1 MQQNDNLSSIPY
13 QSFVLKDCPPCT
25 YCNARRFQYEPPGF
39 CCSSGQVVL
48 VSNQMPSLL
57 KQLFSE
63 KDEVSRQFQ
72 ACVRTYN
79 NTFAFTS
86 LGIHNYDKKLTR
98 RNKGIYTFKVQGQ
111 MYHFINDLVPGD
123 QLPKNLQLYFFD
135 TDHEVENRIKGADR
149 MEASVVE
156 NLIDV
161 LGRNPYSQFFRNLK
175 DMSSLDDC
183 NIVIRSNASLD
194 QRVYNMPTSSQVA
207 AIWVDEQDGSGQNN
221 RDIRV
226 LGKTGQSHSVK
237 YYYGCYNPLQYPL
250 LFPHGESGWHEG
262 ISKVPKASQ
271 NSSSI
276 CEGIIQPGGFSSIQ
290 ALLHREN
297 ENFVGQSKRNTV
309 SCREYYAY
317 RFQIRPNDQSMLL
330 HSGRLFQ
337 QFIVDTY
344 IKIETQRLDYFRTQ
358 QRDVRTERKNHKFYS
373 GRDVDA
379 IVGAEIPDPVQNP
392 SLHSLVAKHMIH
404 GPCGSLNPQNPCM
417 VENSGVSL
425 CKSRYPK
432 RFSDATVLGE
442 NSYPT
447 YKRRDNSRL
456 VTVHGHQL
464 DNKWV
469 IPYNSYLLS
478 KFDCHINVEVCATIK
493 CVKYIYKY
501 IYKGHD
507 RVAINLSSG
516 EGVIDFDEIKE
527 YQNARWVSPPEAAWR
542 VYGFTLAEIKP
553 CVVDLQIHLE
563 NYQYMRFDA
572 KQALSDLVDNQLS
585 SKTMLT
591 QFFL

>member
-1 MQQNDNLSSIPY
+1 MDPDKKRKMLDERNEKRRAKMKEAQSSQIRP
-13 QSFVLKDCPPCT
+13 VNADCPPCT

-39 CCSSGQVVL
+39 CCSSGQVFL

-123 QLPKNLQLYFFD
+123 QPPKNLQLYFFD

-237 YYYGCYNPLQYPL
+237 YYYGCYDPLQYPL

-262 ISKVPKASQ
+262 ISKVPKSSQ

-276 CEGIIQPGGFSSIQ
+276 CEGILQPGGFSSIQ

-317 RFQIRPNDQSMLL
+317 RFQIWPNDQSMLL

-358 QRDVRTERKNHKFYS
+358 QRDVRTES
-373 GRDVDA
+373 MQG
-379 IVGAEIPDPVQNP
+379 
-392 SLHSLVAKHMIH
+392 
-404 GPCGSLNPQNPCM
+404 
-417 VENSGVSL
+417 
-425 CKSRYPK
+425 
-432 RFSDATVLGE
+432 
-442 NSYPT
+442 
-447 YKRRDNSRL
+447 
-456 VTVHGHQL
+456 
-464 DNKWV
+464 
-469 IPYNSYLLS
+469 
-478 KFDCHINVEVCATIK
+478 
-493 CVKYIYKY
+493 
-501 IYKGHD
+501 
-507 RVAINLSSG
+507 
-516 EGVIDFDEIKE
+516 
-527 YQNARWVSPPEAAWR
+527 
-542 VYGFTLAEIKP
+542 
-553 CVVDLQIHLE
+553 
-563 NYQYMRFDA
+563 
-572 KQALSDLVDNQLS
+572 LVDSIACGETNASNVGRRYLFRDGPFIR
-585 SKTMLT
+585 TA
-591 QFFL
+591 

>member
-1 MQQNDNLSSIPY
+1 MKFGRCNESERAENNLKRRNAYSAMDPDKKRKMLDERNEKRRAKMKEAQSLQIRPVNAVVLNISNQESLQQNDNLSSIPY

-123 QLPKNLQLYFFD
+123 QPPKNLQLYFFD

-194 QRVYNMPTSSQVA
+194 QRVYNMPTYSQVA

-237 YYYGCYNPLQYPL
+237 FYYGCYDPLQYPL

-262 ISKVPKASQ
+262 ISKVPKSSQ

-276 CEGIIQPGGFSSIQ
+276 CEGILQPGGFSSIQ

-358 QRDVRTERKNHKFYS
+358 QRDVRTESMQGLVDSIACGETNAS
-373 GRDVDA
+373 NVGRRV
-379 IVGAEIPDPVQNP
+379 ILPV
-392 SLHSLVAKHMIH
+392 SFIG
-404 GPCGSLNPQNPCM
+404 GPRDMLSPVRQLNMTHYQ
-417 VENSGVSL
+417 
-425 CKSRYPK
+425 
-432 RFSDATVLGE
+432 
-442 NSYPT
+442 
-447 YKRRDNSRL
+447 YKRRGYVL
-456 VTVHGHQL
+456 
-464 DNKWV
+464 K
-469 IPYNSYLLS
+469 
-478 KFDCHINVEVCATIK
+478 
-493 CVKYIYKY
+493 
-501 IYKGHD
+501 
-507 RVAINLSSG
+507 
-516 EGVIDFDEIKE
+516 
-527 YQNARWVSPPEAAWR
+527 
-542 VYGFTLAEIKP
+542 
-553 CVVDLQIHLE
+553 
-563 NYQYMRFDA
+563 M
-572 KQALSDLVDNQLS
+572 
-585 SKTMLT
+585 KTMATLPRREIRRFREIYT
-591 QFFL
+591 KCSIIYLEYIIFRLCI